1 MEKFSCKPYLKGCFV
16 RLRLGFDIPEHIAP
30 VRRWGEGRR
39 ERKRMN
45 EKARDKA
52 KGDTVNLPS
61 NEFQGTF
68 PSYALKPKSA
78 VTKGGGGEGEDDN
91 VYG

>member
-1 MEKFSCKPYLKGCFV
+1 MEKFSAKPCLKGYFV

-39 ERKRMN
+39 ECMRVN

-52 KGDTVNLPS
+52 KGDMRERVRAND
-61 NEFQGTF
+61 FARQQ
-68 PSYALKPKSA
+68 LKHRK
-78 VTKGGGGEGEDDN
+78 VIGGETARESA
-91 VYG
+91 